1 MKNALMMMATALLMM
16 SCAPQ
21 RSHSTVNKSGEKAHK
36 RSQQA
41 LGRMYG
47 RNYNTPNRFRS
58 KHF

>member
-41 LGRMYG
+41 LDRTYG
-47 RNYNTPNRFRS
+47 RNYHAPNKFKR

>member
-1 MKNALMMMATALLMM
+1 MKNALMMMATALLMV

-36 RSQQA
+36 RSQQV
-41 LGRMYG
+41 LGRTYG
-47 RNYNTPNRFRS
+47 RNYNAPNRFRS